1 MSGCVV
7 WKKNATTRS
16 VEMMRVCASNN
27 VYLYMFP
34 YHVHARPIRW
44 KNWKFLKYVLWRVQE
59 EREVHVIFSILF
71 HRNSISFIYVFFA
84 RIKKNLSCPQ
94 LLNDVLNSSSVI
106 TVFLPHYI
114 IGLFLFSLLLPSLT
128 RQSAQPYFL
137 HREMQAILSFQGQLM
152 EVEKK
157 RIYSLLVYCLVN

>member
-1 MSGCVV
+1 MSECLV
-7 WKKNATTRS
+7 WKKKNNATTRS
-16 VEMMRVCASNN
+16 IEMMRVCASNN

-59 EREVHVIFSILF
+59 ERDVHVIFSILF
-71 HRNSISFIYVFFA
+71 HRNSISFIYVFSS
-84 RIKKNLSCPQ
+84 RIKKTCL
-94 LLNDVLNSSSVI
+94 VHNSSSVI